1 MKNGEAAPEIYKRAV
16 HLYSFAALSNQP
28 TARLA

>member
-1 MKNGEAAPEIYKRAV
+1 MKNGDAAPEIYKRGV
-16 HLYSFAALSNQP
+16 HLQGFAALSNQY